1 MAIMQLPFLA
11 QQLTDHQNSWLPVLI
26 LLAIAIGFGIANIG
40 ISLLVGP
47 RRTGP
52 GKETTYESGMIPVG
66 DTRKRFNV
74 KFYLLAIT
82 FVVFDVEVVFLYP
95 WAVAFPHA
103 VAESTSILGLPLSS
117 TILLVS
123 MLVFI
128 GVILVGYIYEWGK
141 GVFSFD

>member
-1 MAIMQLPFLA
+1 MQLPFLV
-11 QQLTDHQNSWLPVLI
+11 QQLTEQRDSWLPVLI
-26 LLAIAIGFGIANIG
+26 LLVIAVGFGVGNIAV
-40 ISLLVGP
+40 SLLIGP
-47 RRTGP
+47 RKTGP
-52 GKETTYESGMIPVG
+52 GKETAYESGMIPIG

-74 KFYLLAIT
+74 KFYLIAIT

-95 WAVAFPHA
+95 WAVAFPHT
-103 VAESTSILGLPLSS
+103 VAGSTSVLGLPLSA

-128 GVILVGYIYEWGK
+128 GVILVGYVYEWGK

>member
-11 QQLTDHQNSWLPVLI
+11 QQLTEQRDSWLPVLI
-26 LLAIAIGFGIANIG
+26 LLVIAVGFGVGNIVV
-40 ISLLVGP
+40 SLLIGP
-47 RRTGP
+47 RKTGP
-52 GKETTYESGMIPVG
+52 GKETTYESGMIPIG

-74 KFYLLAIT
+74 KFYLIAIT

-95 WAVAFPHA
+95 WAVAFPHT
-103 VAESTSILGLPLSS
+103 VAGSTSVLGLPLSA

-128 GVILVGYIYEWGK
+128 GVILVGYVYEWGK